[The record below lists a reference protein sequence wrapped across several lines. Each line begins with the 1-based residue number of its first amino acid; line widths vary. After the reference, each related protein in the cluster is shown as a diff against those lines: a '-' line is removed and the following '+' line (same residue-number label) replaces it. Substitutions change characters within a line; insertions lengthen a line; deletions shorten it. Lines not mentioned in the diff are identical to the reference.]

1 MPGAGLENPYVGL
14 RPFES
19 DEALIFFGRRAQVV
33 SLLERLHGERFL
45 SVIGSSGC
53 GKSSLIRAGLVPTL
67 EAGLLVAARERW
79 RVATMMPGTSPRAR
93 LAAALAEAAHADA
106 DALSQAAAERGVSGL
121 MEALAPG
128 LAADDANLL
137 VLVDQFEELF
147 RYRALADAAAAQMSN
162 PGIVATFNTGTAR
175 EESADFVSLL
185 VGLAQQREL
194 PIYVVMTMR
203 SDFLGDCDAFLGL
216 PEVLNRSQYLVPRL
230 TSGELR
236 EAIVGPARLCGGDV
250 APRLVDRLLGD
261 AGGSHDQLPVLQ
273 HALMRM
279 WARAA
284 DAGRRMLDL
293 DDYEAIGTLEES
305 LSQARRRGAPVAGHT
320 GA

>member
-45 SVIGSSGC
+45 AVIGSSGC
-53 GKSSLIRAGLVPTL
+53 GKSSLIRAGLIPTL

-93 LAAALAEAAHADA
+93 LAAALAEAAHTDA

-147 RYRALADAAAAQMSN
+147 
-162 PGIVATFNTGTAR
+162 
-175 EESADFVSLL
+175 
-185 VGLAQQREL
+185 
-194 PIYVVMTMR
+194 
-203 SDFLGDCDAFLGL
+203 
-216 PEVLNRSQYLVPRL
+216 
-230 TSGELR
+230 
-236 EAIVGPARLCGGDV
+236 
-250 APRLVDRLLGD
+250 
-261 AGGSHDQLPVLQ
+261 
-273 HALMRM
+273 
-279 WARAA
+279 
-284 DAGRRMLDL
+284 
-293 DDYEAIGTLEES
+293 
-305 LSQARRRGAPVAGHT
+305 
-320 GA
+320 